1 MPKGGWTEAI
11 FAKAKPAVERVRMRF
26 EPEDSLLDKGGD
38 DMPEDDNEDEELP
51 ETKGFDSDDDDDDYF
66 DEDKL
71 TEESYRT
78 TYEASP
84 EELEKMAREGVSDDG
99 DDY

>member
-1 MPKGGWTEAI
+1 
-11 FAKAKPAVERVRMRF
+11 
-26 EPEDSLLDKGGD
+26 
-38 DMPEDDNEDEELP
+38 MPEDDNEDEELP